1 MNEGNESYYC
11 EKNDGIDIDID
22 TTNGNDDDDHN
33 NNDDTIINLR
43 FDPDR
48 MSIQTEQLIND
59 ILSQETEEQKGLWE
73 EEGGGGGGIYEF
85 ATSASD
91 NINNHSTMDDNN
103 TNCNSNYDVSTSS
116 STTGIYGGVG
126 GGGGVYDASHVN
138 DSNDHEPQQHKNKNT
153 DMYRKESVLS
163 VRPSIMSQGTINK
176 ILDALSDSIDDID
189 YTIVNK
195 NTITSISNNPCMSGA
210 ATAAT
215 SVNITNN
222 PENNE
227 DHEKDDGSFMDSQ
240 QQRRKKTRR
249 RQYSISRATLDIID
263 ESFFDENDDDDDDN
277 DDDNDND
284 NDKHDD
290 DDSRPVAILSK
301 EIMRSVFHPTEEITK
316 QRERLLETEMNQ
328 LSFDEKG
335 RIMFDLHGFERLE
348 DTNTNRWNDND
359 SNTINEDE
367 KEKRIEDDYL
377 KRFDDELQLK
387 LSWKS
392 SNDNNTNNNNE
403 LPLPIHE
410 TDKHSDAFVE
420 AQRLFPDYV
429 NSKEFRLR
437 FARPWAIQQDEIRC
451 SCSSSAATN
460 NSNDSIIKRRQHG
473 EMMGIIYHFHIK
485 KQLFGGTDY
494 DDNILGR
501 DIRLSDLTPDDKKGM
516 KCTIICTT
524 PLSHFIFLYFLFGSL
539 PDTQSYIFFPSLQII
554 FIICCSTRFW
564 ILPNHAKS

>member
-1 MNEGNESYYC
+1 M
-11 EKNDGIDIDID
+11 
-22 TTNGNDDDDHN
+22 
-33 NNDDTIINLR
+33 L
-43 FDPDR
+43 
-48 MSIQTEQLIND
+48 
-59 ILSQETEEQKGLWE
+59 
-73 EEGGGGGGIYEF
+73 
-85 ATSASD
+85 
-91 NINNHSTMDDNN
+91 NISTH
-103 TNCNSNYDVSTSS
+103 
-116 STTGIYGGVG
+116 I
-126 GGGGVYDASHVN
+126 
-138 DSNDHEPQQHKNKNT
+138 E
-153 DMYRKESVLS
+153 
-163 VRPSIMSQGTINK
+163 
-176 ILDALSDSIDDID
+176 SDS
-189 YTIVNK
+189 
-195 NTITSISNNPCMSGA
+195 
-210 ATAAT
+210 
-215 SVNITNN
+215 
-222 PENNE
+222 
-227 DHEKDDGSFMDSQ
+227 Q
-240 QQRRKKTRR
+240 
-249 RQYSISRATLDIID
+249 
-263 ESFFDENDDDDDDN
+263 NDNDDN
-277 DDDNDND
+277 DDDD

-301 EIMRSVFHPTEEITK
+301 EIMRSFFHPTEEITK